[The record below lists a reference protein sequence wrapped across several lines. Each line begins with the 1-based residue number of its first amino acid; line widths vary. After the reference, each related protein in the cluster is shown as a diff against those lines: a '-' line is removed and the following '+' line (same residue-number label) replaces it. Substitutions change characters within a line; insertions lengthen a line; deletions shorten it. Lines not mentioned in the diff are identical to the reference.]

1 MALHKRGTRIFIS
14 LLVLI
19 KVLKTTKKFD
29 IKSLSLRCSVHGSL
43 GLEAGWA

>member
-1 MALHKRGTRIFIS
+1 MALHKHGNQIFIS
-14 LLVLI
+14 LWILI

-43 GLEAGWA
+43 GLKAG